1 MCIRDRFCPAHASG
15 FWPADAGDGAPVAA
29 AGFCAETAEND
40 EGDCERGAQ
49 GGWAAGWASARGILT
64 LADCVDACRRCAR
77 CNFVSLSFRPFHE
90 ECMWFH
96 ACPRFP
102 RDLRTVP
109 TAPDMVTVDVRRT

>member
-1 MCIRDRFCPAHASG
+1 MDIIEQSTD
-15 FWPADAGDGAPVAA
+15 
-29 AGFCAETAEND
+29 END
-40 EGDCERGAQ
+40 IDRQILQRFRPQLEAAQ

>member
-1 MCIRDRFCPAHASG
+1 MSFFTVLATATPPPACFYPSARRSRR
-15 FWPADAGDGAPVAA
+15 A
-29 AGFCAETAEND
+29 
-40 EGDCERGAQ
+40 R
-49 GGWAAGWASARGILT
+49 GWASARRILT

-102 RDLRTVP
+102 HELRTVP